1 MKKLTHSKY
10 HVVDKMMLVFL
21 DLVYYI
27 LSLVIISN
35 IFEYLDTQEYT
46 VEKETRELML
56 ALAPFILLT

>member
-1 MKKLTHSKY
+1 
-10 HVVDKMMLVFL
+10 MMLVFL

>member
-1 MKKLTHSKY
+1 MYTN
-10 HVVDKMMLVFL
+10 MMIIEE
-21 DLVYYI
+21 LVYYI